1 MRSCPITSPVSRQ
14 RHRRHH
20 SPLIMALQISI
31 EKLKWGMQ
39 MLAVWADKGRGAA
52 SRSSSFSFLWGLW
65 KSAEDYSEWREKGL
79 AQTIAHFFFLCHQT
93 LSVFCR
99 RFHAWQF
106 PTQTVL
112 ELKVAVQENTRYAL
126 DFSTFSLFSLLSL
139 QPTRHATLA
148 AIKTCFGTWTF
159 HVSALLNRLLCTSK
173 NIYST

>member
-65 KSAEDYSEWREKGL
+65 KSAEDYSEGL
-79 AQTIAHFFFLCHQT
+79 ALTIAHFFCVTT
-93 LSVFCR
+93 LFWVSVAASTRDNFDTNCFR
-99 RFHAWQF
+99 VESCSAGEYKICSGLFYILPIQSFEPPAD
-106 PTQTVL
+106 
-112 ELKVAVQENTRYAL
+112 KTRYISRNKNL
-126 DFSTFSLFSLLSL
+126 FWDMNFSCLRAP
-139 QPTRHATLA
+139 Q
-148 AIKTCFGTWTF
+148 
-159 HVSALLNRLLCTSK
+159 
-173 NIYST
+173 